1 MKLDRSIKDAP
12 SDVQSVQ
19 TRLKDLEFIL
29 SQIGRARPMNSE
41 CVEDPAAESYWNTRK
56 EKLRSDFAEF
66 RDFAAQKKV
75 LGLLAEDIDVL
86 RALLGFM
93 ES

>member
-1 MKLDRSIKDAP
+1 MD
-12 SDVQSVQ
+12 
-19 TRLKDLEFIL
+19 
-29 SQIGRARPMNSE
+29 SE
-41 CVEDPAAESYWNTRK
+41 CAEDPAAESYWNARGGN
-56 EKLRSDFAEF
+56 LRSDFAEF

-75 LGLLAEDIDVL
+75 PGLLAEDIDVL

>member
-1 MKLDRSIKDAP
+1 MD
-12 SDVQSVQ
+12 
-19 TRLKDLEFIL
+19 
-29 SQIGRARPMNSE
+29 SE
-41 CVEDPAAESYWNTRK
+41 CAEDPAAESYWNARE
-56 EKLRSDFAEF
+56 EKLRSDFAEL

-86 RALLGFM
+86 RALPGFM